1 MRIAIVTESFL
12 PQVNGVSNTVRHVA
26 ERAARRGHDVL
37 VVAPGPGPD
46 EHEGIPVVRT
56 RSLRL
61 PGYGSFPVGLPDAA
75 VQRSLERFTPDV
87 VHLASPIA
95 LGAVG
100 LRHARRIGV
109 PTIGVYQTD
118 VGGFA
123 RHYGLVP
130 AEAAVDRWVAGLHQ
144 KMDRTLAPSSASR
157 RQLESLGVEQVH
169 LWRRGVSIDLFGPER
184 RSEQLRRQWG
194 VGDRVVVGYVGRLA
208 AEKQVRRLVELAAV
222 PDLHLVV
229 VGDGPER
236 AWLEA
241 AMPRA
246 TFTGML
252 CGEELATAFA
262 SLDVFV
268 HTGEHETFC
277 QTVQE
282 AQASGVPV
290 VVPAAGGPLDLVE
303 HGRTGLFHTPGEP
316 TSLAT
321 TVAAVARD
329 PLLRQRLALGGRRVV
344 ATRTWERV
352 VDELLLDHYP
362 ALIGRGPAPLAA

>member
-26 ERAARRGHDVL
+26 ERAVRRGHAVL

-46 EHEGIPVVRT
+46 QHEGIPVVRT

-61 PGYGSFPVGLPDAA
+61 PGYASFPVGLPDVA
-75 VQRSLERFTPDV
+75 VQRALERFDPDV

-100 LRHARRIGV
+100 LRHARRLGL
-109 PTIGVYQTD
+109 PTVGVYQTD
-118 VGGFA
+118 VGGFV

-144 KMDRTLAPSSASR
+144 RMDRTLAPSSASR
-157 RQLESLGVEQVH
+157 RQLEALGVDHVH
-169 LWRRGVSIDLFGPER
+169 LWRRGVSIDLFGPHR
-184 RSEQLRRQWG
+184 RSQELRRRWG
-194 VGDRVVVGYVGRLA
+194 VEGRVVVGYVGRLA
-208 AEKQVRRLVELAAV
+208 AEKQVRRLAELAGV
-222 PDLHLVV
+222 PGVHLVV

-236 AWLEA
+236 GWLEA
-241 AMPRA
+241 ALPTA

-252 CGEELATAFA
+252 RSDELAMAFA

-290 VVPAAGGPLDLVE
+290 VVPASGGPLDLVE
-303 HGRTGLFHTPGEP
+303 HGSTGLFHTPGEP
-316 TSLAT
+316 TSLVT
-321 TVAAVARD
+321 TVAAIADD
-329 PLLRQRLALGGRRVV
+329 PLLRRRLAVGGRRAV
-344 ATRTWERV
+344 ASRTWERV
-352 VDELLLDHYP
+352 VDELLLHHYP
-362 ALIGRGPAPLAA
+362 ALLGRGPAPLAA